1 MANNQTKRTS
11 AGGVHALQYPF
22 VWCPKYRRGV
32 LTGDGASALERLL
45 HEKASALGVEI
56 TSLAIR
62 PDHVHSSGHRAG
74 DSVVMEIHLPG
85 LNGVEATRQIRA
97 QVPKELIHP
106 VRQGRVR
113 QPIGKKGLSNHR
125 WTVGSDRQSV
135 GSDR

>member
-56 TSLAIR
+56 ISLAIR
-62 PDHVHSSGHRAG
+62 PDHVHCVITGLPTM
-74 DSVVMEIHLPG
+74 SVHQL
-85 LNGVEATRQIRA
+85 
-97 QVPKELIHP
+97 
-106 VRQGRVR
+106 VRHKTGR
-113 QPIGKKGLSNHR
+113 
-125 WTVGSDRQSV
+125 
-135 GSDR
+135 